1 MREQRMRDGGAA
13 MDGLEERVV
22 RVLERVPEVRI
33 PAGFAA
39 RVAGQVPER
48 RAFAVRPARYGLMA
62 MRISVA
68 VLVIALVVVAM
79 LAGGRSSVFGIAL
92 EWVLCA
98 ELVALAVWMSGV
110 RELFV
115 HEA

>member
-1 MREQRMRDGGAA
+1 MHEQRMRDNTDA
-13 MDGLEERVV
+13 LEERVT
-22 RVLERVPEVRI
+22 RALERAPEVTI

-39 RVAGQVPER
+39 RVAGQVPVR
-48 RAFAVRPARYGLMA
+48 RAFAARPARYGLMA
-62 MRISVA
+62 MRISMA
-68 VLVIALVVVAM
+68 VLVLALVVVAM
-79 LAGGRSSVFGIAL
+79 LAGGRGAIGIAL

-98 ELVALAVWMSGV
+98 ELVGLAVWLSGV

>member
-1 MREQRMRDGGAA
+1 MRDNTDAL
-13 MDGLEERVV
+13 DERVV
-22 RVLERVPEVRI
+22 RALERVPEVTI
-33 PAGFAA
+33 PEDFAA

-62 MRISVA
+62 MRTGIA
-68 VLVIALVVVAM
+68 VLLIALVVVAM
-79 LAGGRSSVFGIAL
+79 RTGGRSVFGIAL

-110 RELFV
+110 RFFFV